1 MYELASGVY
10 KVKWTWRDNW
20 ELIEILALP
29 LNWLWGC
36 GQLASLRLKF
46 LWKRN
51 KYISTTLRMEWNIR
65 TSFIK
70 YKYCAPEMSMTLA
83 QPSSVW
89 ERLEMPYF
97 RHPFSQAVL
106 WQALGSTVPF
116 DLFIPVFFFAL
127 EQDVFSQDEERK
139 VSQSCWIQME
149 MGTREGV
156 VIGEERK
163 PWCFCSGR
171 PNWASPAI
179 TWHCCFLSTGSA
191 RNHRATVDCTAFA
204 NKRMKPLKDEFQLA
218 NLHRFFVV

>member
-1 MYELASGVY
+1 MKYKNKLY
-10 KVKWTWRDNW
+10 KVQVLCSRNVHDISPAIFC
-20 ELIEILALP
+20 LGAVGDALLQAP
-29 LNWLWGC
+29 IQPSC
-36 GQLASLRLKF
+36 PLASLRF
-46 LWKRN
+46 H
-51 KYISTTLRMEWNIR
+51 SPLRPV
-65 TSFIK
+65 
-70 YKYCAPEMSMTLA
+70 Y
-83 QPSSVW
+83 SS
-89 ERLEMPYF
+89 L
-97 RHPFSQAVL
+97 
-106 WQALGSTVPF
+106 
-116 DLFIPVFFFAL
+116 FFFAL